1 MKKKVFNLL
10 LVFVVILISYLII
23 GIWGLIEIKTNDV
36 LLFKNKIDLKFHQ
49 KYSDKVHHLRDV
61 NKWGDKKNEYLFSQV
76 NFDKNFSRVINYEK
90 IFLNER
96 IRDLKYDSKNKL
108 ILLALEENGELG
120 ILSLK

>member
-10 LVFVVILISYLII
+10 LVLMVILISYLII

-76 NFDKNFSRVINYEK
+76 NFDKNFS
-90 IFLNER
+90 
-96 IRDLKYDSKNKL
+96 KN
-108 ILLALEENGELG
+108 ILLQGDSWIEDISNNENSRQFVKEKKKKNNL
-120 ILSLK
+120 IFIMLV